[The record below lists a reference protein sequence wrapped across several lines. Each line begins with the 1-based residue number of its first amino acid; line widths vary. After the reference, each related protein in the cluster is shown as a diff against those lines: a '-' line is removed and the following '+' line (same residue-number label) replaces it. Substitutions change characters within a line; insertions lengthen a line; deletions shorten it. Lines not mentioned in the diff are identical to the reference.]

1 MAHDYLIGL
10 DFGSDSARGVLV
22 DADTGRIEAQC
33 VHAYAHGVLSD
44 RLPGGTPLPAF
55 FALQSA
61 PDYAEAAARIL
72 GTLGRDRSV
81 RGIGIDFTASSPLPA
96 RADGTPLSHDH
107 PDDPHAYVKLWK
119 HQAAQPWADRITAT
133 GGAFLD
139 PCGGRLS
146 ANSLTAKAAEL
157 AEAAPALWAEADR
170 FVEAGDWLVWQLTGR
185 EARSMAFAAFKAQY
199 RPGLGYPDHV
209 VPGLSAKLGAPRPV
223 GQAAGPLSAAWRA
236 RTGIAGEAIVA
247 VAVIDAHAVMPA
259 VGAVRPGTLV
269 GALGT
274 SACYLLLDDAV
285 RPMPVGLEGV
295 ASDATLP
302 DLRCFEAGQ
311 GGFGDTL
318 AWFVRHVPQGG
329 PLDAGFRHYNAA
341 AAALRP
347 GQTRLVALDWF
358 NGNRVPHGDAL
369 LSGLLVGMT
378 LQTTAVHIYRALL
391 DSLCFGARTIVDLLA
406 GAGAPI
412 EGVVMTSGLSLANPV
427 LMQIMADVLG
437 RAIRVPQQEQLT
449 ALGAAIHGAV
459 ASRLVP
465 DFAAGAARFGATRF
479 LTYQPDAA
487 STLVYDGL
495 YAVYR
500 GVGGPATRE
509 AMQALARLPR

>member
-10 DFGSDSARGVLV
+10 DFGSDTARGVLV
-22 DADTGRIEAQC
+22 DAASGRIEAQC

-44 RLPGGTPLPAF
+44 RLPGGTPLPPF

-61 PDYAEAAARIL
+61 PDYREAAASLL
-72 GTLGRDRSV
+72 GTLGRGRSI
-81 RGIGIDFTASSPLPA
+81 RGIGIDFTASSPLPT
-96 RADGTPLSHDH
+96 RADGTPLSQDC

-146 ANSLTAKAAEL
+146 ANSLTAKAAEM
-157 AEAAPALWAEADR
+157 AEAAPALWAATDR
-170 FVEAGDWLVWQLTGR
+170 FVEAGDWLVWQLTGV
-185 EARSMAFAAFKAQY
+185 EARSMAFAAFKALY
-199 RPGLGYPDHV
+199 RPGAGYPEV
-209 VPGLSAKLGAPRPV
+209 VSGLSAKLTPPRPV
-223 GQAAGPLSAAWRA
+223 GQAAGPLSTIWRE
-236 RTGIAGEAIVA
+236 RTGITGEAIVA

-259 VGAVRPGTLV
+259 VGAVRPGMLV

-274 SACYLLLDDAV
+274 SACYLLLDDAE
-285 RPMPVGLEGV
+285 RPMPVGVEGV

-318 AWFVRHVPQGG
+318 AWFVRQFPHGG
-329 PLDAGFRHYNAA
+329 THEAAFRHYNAA

-347 GQTRLVALDWF
+347 GQSRLVALDWF

-378 LQTTAVHIYRALL
+378 LQTSAVHIYRALME
-391 DSLCFGARTIVDLLA
+391 SLCFGARTIVDLLA

-412 EGVVMTSGLSLANPV
+412 DGVVMTSGLSLNNPV

-437 RAIRVPQQEQLT
+437 RPIRVPQQEQLT

-459 ASRLVP
+459 ASHLVP
-465 DFAAGAARFGATRF
+465 DFAAGAARFGATDF
-479 LTYQPDAA
+479 LTYQPDPA
-487 STLVYDGL
+487 STLVYDRL
-495 YAVYR
+495 YAIYR
-500 GVGGPATRE
+500 SLGNSAARE
-509 AMQALARLPR
+509 AMQALARLPA